1 MSRFLDIARRRPLLI
16 GGSVIALAL
25 LIWLMMRGGGESAPA
40 PQAAGSG
47 IDTAIISANT
57 ALQMSQIE
65 ANTQSAAISAS
76 LAGALDQNKVVM
88 RGLELENE
96 AYKYGAD
103 TALALQN
110 SAIGGNE
117 RLAALGASMALNQRA
132 NDTFLTLVTGGY
144 TSDQQRWFGNSSW
157 SEPSAL
163 EQAVELG
170 YSVPTGY
177 NTAQLISKMLGGPAP
192 DPYAIGL
199 STGREDIKNKD
210 TWSPED
216 AAYLAKYGGYR
227 KNINYG

>member
-1 MSRFLDIARRRPLLI
+1 MSRFLDIARRRPMLI
-16 GGSVIALAL
+16 GGSVIAVAL
-25 LIWLMMRGGGESAPA
+25 LIWLMMRGGGDNAPA

-47 IDTAIISANT
+47 IDQAIIASNT

-76 LAGALDQNKVVM
+76 LTSALDQNKVVAK
-88 RGLELENE
+88 GLELENA

-103 TALALQN
+103 TALAMQN
-110 SAIGGNE
+110 SAQAGNE
-117 RLAALGASMALNQRA
+117 RLAALAASMALNQRA

-177 NTAQLISKMLGGPAP
+177 NAQKLIAYMTGGGQPN
-192 DPYAIGL
+192 DYAIGL

-210 TWSPED
+210 TWSAED
-216 AAYLAKYGGYR
+216 AAYLAQYGGYR